1 MDALSIST
9 LFGLLAVLLL
19 VSACFS
25 ASETAMMAINRYR
38 LRHAAETGHRGAI
51 LTLSLLNQTDKLLGV
66 ILLGN
71 NLVNIAAATLATIIS
86 IRLFG
91 NSNLALSAATLL
103 LTFLI
108 LVFSEVTP
116 KVLGASYPER
126 VAYPAGY
133 VLMPMLKLA
142 YPIVWF
148 VNLFVQ
154 GILWLMRI
162 KPPEPGH
169 GSQLGLGELRAIVLE
184 SSGVLPREHHRILVN
199 LLELEDISVDDVMTP
214 RNQIEAID
222 IEDDP
227 ERLRQQISTS
237 HHTRL
242 VVHAGSSD
250 NLLGVL
256 HVRRV
261 LHALAG
267 EELDPATLKGNLEDP
282 YFVPAGTPLFT
293 QLRNFQTGRKRLA
306 LVVDEYGELQGLV
319 TLEDLLEEMVG
330 EFTTQ
335 APSDTGYLRREA
347 DGCWLAEG
355 TVLLRHLNR
364 KLGLSFPL
372 DGPKT
377 LNGLLL
383 EQFEDIPEAGVSLKL
398 GDVPVEIVQTQ
409 DRAVKMA
416 RIYLPVSDE
425 MSAESDSI
433 LTETRR

>member
-1 MDALSIST
+1 MESLSITT
-9 LFGLLAVLLL
+9 LFALLGGLLFL
-19 VSACFS
+19 SACFS

-38 LRHAAETGHRGAI
+38 LKHAAESGHRGAKM
-51 LTLSLLNQTDKLLGV
+51 TQALLDRTDKLLGV

-71 NLVNIAAATLATIIS
+71 NLVNIAAATLSTIIS

-91 NSNLALSAATLL
+91 DSDVALSVATLI

-116 KVLGASYPER
+116 KVLGSSYPER
-126 VAYPAGY
+126 IAYPAAY
-133 VLMPMLKLA
+133 LLTPMLKLA

-154 GILWLMRI
+154 GILRSLRI
-162 KPPEPGH
+162 KPPEPGQ
-169 GSQLGLGELRAIVLE
+169 GTSLGLEELRTIVLE
-184 SSGVLPREHHRILVN
+184 SSGRLPREHHRILMN
-199 LLELEDISVDDVMTP
+199 LLELEDITVDDVMTP
-214 RNQIEAID
+214 RSQIEAVD
-222 IEDDP
+222 LSDEP
-227 ERLRQQISTS
+227 ERLRQQLSTS

-242 VVHAGSSD
+242 IVQQESLDTV
-250 NLLGVL
+250 LGVL

-267 EELDPATLKGNLEDP
+267 DEIDPETLRQNLEEP
-282 YFVPAGTPLFT
+282 YYVPAGTPLFT
-293 QLRNFQTGRKRLA
+293 QLNNFQRGRKRLA

-335 APSDTGYLRREA
+335 APSDVGYLRREV
-347 DGCWLAEG
+347 DGSWLVEG
-355 TVLLRHLNR
+355 GVSLRHLNR
-364 KLGLSFPL
+364 KLGLDLPL

-383 EQFEDIPEAGVSLKL
+383 EHFEDIPEAGVSIKL
-398 GDVPVEIVQTQ
+398 GNVPVEIVQTQ

-416 RIYLPVSDE
+416 RIQVPGQ
-425 MSAESDSI
+425 AGAAGGGSI
-433 LTETRR
+433 